1 MIKTAKAAYLAG
13 RQAAMEKIALSRD
26 DKIGYGVNA
35 GLGAAAF
42 GTMGHAADSMGAAFE
57 RHRYNRLRPYSGRF
71 GRLGGFLKRN
81 RYALGLGA
89 LGLALGA
96 ASYNKDKKND

>member
-1 MIKTAKAAYLAG
+1 MQKLS
-13 RQAAMEKIALSRD
+13 MSRD

-35 GLGAAAF
+35 GIGAAGF
-42 GTMGHAADSMGAAFE
+42 GTLGWAADGTERMFE
-57 RHRYNRLRPYSGRF
+57 KHRYNRVRPYSGRF

-89 LGLALGA
+89 LGAALGA
-96 ASYNKDKKND
+96 ASYKKDPK

>member
-1 MIKTAKAAYLAG
+1 MIKTAQEAYLAG
-13 RQAAMEKIALSRD
+13 RQAAIEKLAMSRD

-35 GLGAAAF
+35 GIGAAAF
-42 GTMGHAADSMGAAFE
+42 GTMGWAADDLDRTVE
-57 RHRYNRLRPYSGRF
+57 KYRYNRVRPYSGRF

-89 LGLALGA
+89 LGAAIGA
-96 ASYNKDKKND
+96 ASYKKDPK